1 MAAQE
6 VLTLSQIVRDVTL
19 ITNSKKLKAEN
30 SLVKELIRK
39 GVQIMEGYKVEAI
52 ERGELT
58 NDTGKSFITDGIFI
72 ALGVEPSAL
81 KVEKIGVK
89 THRQGGILVDSRQQT
104 NVEDG
109 YNVSGYLTGREWQ
122 PLATVKSPEDLKE
135 AISAVNG
142 AYENIKG
149 K

>member
-1 MAAQE
+1 
-6 VLTLSQIVRDVTL
+6 
-19 ITNSKKLKAEN
+19 
-30 SLVKELIRK
+30 
-39 GVQIMEGYKVEAI
+39 MEGYKVEAI